1 MHLELLL
8 VELVQQCGQ
17 DLESFLHDREGAV
30 LIVSMVDTAVA
41 IPTHLGREE
50 GEKGGGGGGREGRR
64 RKRERREEEE
74 KEENEGVR
82 KLLHHIYYK
91 PVVFMLTHLYIKP
104 CLLEVSD
111 QWETA
116 CDGVWLAL
124 SHHLLRCLVELLK
137 SI

>member
-1 MHLELLL
+1 
-8 VELVQQCGQ
+8 
-17 DLESFLHDREGAV
+17 
-30 LIVSMVDTAVA
+30 MVHTAVTIA
-41 IPTHLGREE
+41 THLGREE

-64 RKRERREEEE
+64 EE

-124 SHHLLRCLVELLK
+124 SHHLLRCLVET
-137 SI
+137 S